1 MKKMEAVTFKVYTNN
16 SRNLNKCFKVEKAV
30 SCPKLRMINL
40 IAYVF

>member
-40 IAYVF
+40 NVYVF